1 MPGMQREKVGIAGL
15 RIQDHA
21 AVSLVHVSICQLVL
35 LESIVDCYMSQI
47 RTNLTEKAA
56 DLRDVVDRILYDGCM
71 SFDSLMEDTN
81 KEERQHIL
89 DVIGDIE
96 ERLDKLTRYAD
107 KTWLKALKAW
117 EKLVP

>member
-1 MPGMQREKVGIAGL
+1 
-15 RIQDHA
+15 
-21 AVSLVHVSICQLVL
+21 
-35 LESIVDCYMSQI
+35 MSQKKL
-47 RTNLTEKAA
+47 NLTEKAA
-56 DLRDVVDRILYDGCM
+56 DLRNIVDRILYDGCM

-81 KEERQHIL
+81 KKERQHIL